1 MELISKLIQEDINN
15 NSELEKLYK
24 EQGEKLEFAIAIVN
38 LRKDIGWSQVEL
50 AQKLKVPQTT
60 IENIENG
67 DVLPTMSLLKSI
79 ADVTEKELRILF
91 V

>member
-1 MELISKLIQEDINN
+1 MGLISKLIQEDINN
-15 NSELEKLYK
+15 NSELETLYK
-24 EQGEKLEFAIAIVN
+24 EQGEKLEFAITIVN

-60 IENIENG
+60 IETIENG

-79 ADVTEKELRILF
+79 TDVTGKELRISF